1 MNEKNMGL
9 NFTHGIVGQSNLSD
23 YLRKN
28 GYVFECPNCGSNSVL
43 NQNHINEFLTV
54 LAQERARNGKM
65 SQSKQLC
72 YSCLRDMR
80 IDDLLNNL
88 TL

>member
-1 MNEKNMGL
+1 MNEKNTRTFQG
-9 NFTHGIVGQSNLSD
+9 GIVGQSHLFD

-28 GYVFECPNCGSNSVL
+28 GYICECPNCGSNSVI
-43 NQNHINEFLTV
+43 NQSHINEFLTT
-54 LAQERARNGKM
+54 GKM
-65 SQSKQLC
+65 SRSEQLC
-72 YSCLRDMR
+72 ESCLRDMR